1 MRVTTLGTTHN
12 MNLSCTRMR
21 PDAKPNFQNRL
32 AGGTFL
38 GLIVGL
44 LVGLSIALIAAIYVS
59 KVPIPFVDKGVSRDP
74 AQEAEEAKRNKDWDP
89 NAPLYGRNANRPQT
103 AKADETAQANPA
115 ADAPA
120 AASNSG
126 ATPPVAATSPAA
138 PQAPGKLLSPPPTS
152 PAPAQVATPAPAPYS
167 GPVLPP
173 DGANAPPPP
182 TNAIDPDAVNDPLGA
197 FARSRVQA
205 ADPFNYFVQAGAFR
219 TQADADALSAKLQ
232 AQGFDTK
239 VSEREQAGRMVY
251 RVRVGPLSTKEE
263 AEKVQLKFKAIKIE
277 AALVRVQR

>member
-1 MRVTTLGTTHN
+1 
-12 MNLSCTRMR
+12 MNLFCTRMR
-21 PDAKPNFQNRL
+21 PDAKPNFQNRQ

-44 LVGLSIALIAAIYVS
+44 LVGLSVALIAAIYVS

-89 NAPLYGRNANRPQT
+89 NAPLYGRNANRPST
-103 AKADETAQANPA
+103 AKADEAAQA
-115 ADAPA
+115 APA
-120 AASNSG
+120 AEAPPASANSG
-126 ATPPVAATSPAA
+126 ATPPVSATPPAA
-138 PQAPGKLLSPPPTS
+138 PPSAPASVQAPGKLLSPPPS
-152 PAPAQVATPAPAPYS
+152 PAPTQVATPAPAPYS

-182 TNAIDPDAVNDPLGA
+182 TNATDPDAVNDPLGA

-251 RVRVGPLSTKEE
+251 RVRVGPLSTKED

>member
-1 MRVTTLGTTHN
+1 
-12 MNLSCTRMR
+12 MNLFCIRKR
-21 PDAKPNFQNRL
+21 PAAKSTPQSQQ
-32 AGGTFL
+32 AGGTFV
-38 GLIVGL
+38 GLVVGL

-59 KVPIPFVDKGVSRDP
+59 KVPIPFIDKGVSRDP

-89 NAPLYGRNANRPQT
+89 NAPLYGRNATRPLT
-103 AKADETAQANPA
+103 PKAEEAAQPA
-115 ADAPA
+115 PTADAQPSTSPA
-120 AASNSG
+120 AASPG
-126 ATPPVAATSPAA
+126 PA
-138 PQAPGKLLSPPPTS
+138 PQTPGKLLSPPPS
-152 PAPAQVATPAPAPYS
+152 APPAQVATPAPAPYA

-182 TNAIDPDAVNDPLGA
+182 TNATDPDAVNDPLGA

-251 RVRVGPLSTKEE
+251 RVRVGPVSTKEE
-263 AEKVQLKFKAIKIE
+263 AEKVQLRFKAIKID

>member
-1 MRVTTLGTTHN
+1 M
-12 MNLSCTRMR
+12 S
-21 PDAKPNFQNRL
+21 PNHSPSRFGNQH
-32 AGGTFL
+32 GGTFL
-38 GLIVGL
+38 GLVIGL
-44 LVGLSIALIAAIYVS
+44 LIGLGAALVVAIYVS

-74 AQEAEEAKRNKDWDP
+74 AEEAAEAKRNKDWDP
-89 NAPLYGRNANRPQT
+89 NAPLYGRNAPRPQ
-103 AKADETAQANPA
+103 KKSDEGE

-120 AASNSG
+120 AK
-126 ATPPVAATSPAA
+126 PAA
-138 PQAPGKLLSPPPTS
+138 PVLA
-152 PAPAQVATPAPAPYS
+152 PAPAA

-173 DGANAPPPP
+173 DGANAPPAP
-182 TNAIDPDAVNDPLGA
+182 TNATDPDAANDPLGA

-205 ADPFNYFVQAGAFR
+205 SDPFNYFVQAGAFR

-232 AQGFDTK
+232 QQGFDTR

-263 AEKVQLKFKAIKIE
+263 AEAVQLKFKTIKID